1 MFMYILKHT
10 NFLLIHLNCLKWL
23 QIKSGSIIGI
33 FIHIL
38 TDILFCFCFIV
49 GHNPVYLE
57 ATDAM
62 CLCWNY
68 SDVHD
73 TLSEFKSCVVCFISG
88 HDHDGGIAVD
98 QYGIHH
104 ITMPGVIEHPES
116 YAVGCVY
123 EDSIKIEGKGDMFN
137 VTCPLRFKLES

>member
-1 MFMYILKHT
+1 VYKYTNNATTIRYI
-10 NFLLIHLNCLKWL
+10 N
-23 QIKSGSIIGI
+23 
-33 FIHIL
+33 
-38 TDILFCFCFIV
+38 
-49 GHNPVYLE
+49 LE

-98 QYGIHH
+98 QY
-104 ITMPGVIEHPES
+104 T
-116 YAVGCVY
+116 
-123 EDSIKIEGKGDMFN
+123 
-137 VTCPLRFKLES
+137 